1 MTDLRLGV
9 VLVTHNSSPWI
20 SSTLNSISAQT
31 LPPTR
36 VVVIDDLSVDDT
48 RNLVDEWA
56 SSSMDPSASLE
67 WVASTATDQHSWTR
81 IARNFTQ
88 GVRALAD
95 MDLVALGDHD
105 DIWLPRRLQA
115 QSELMSET
123 DAMFLA
129 SNGVLQDSE
138 LTLFEVFGV
147 PADAGVWGARTLLRH
162 LLRFSVATGGAS
174 MIRPSA
180 LLASAHFA
188 PPPRWL
194 HDRWWSLLAASQGRL
209 LVSQEPVIRYRLSP
223 EQSVGLD
230 RGRQG
235 RRGLDRLA
243 SIRVADFTRLK
254 NVHSLKSEAAPELRG
269 EFVWGRLLRT
279 ML

>member
-1 MTDLRLGV
+1 MTDLRIGV
-9 VLVTHNSSPWI
+9 VLVTHNSSQWI
-20 SSTLNSISAQT
+20 SSTLDSISTQT
-31 LPPTR
+31 LPPTSI
-36 VVVIDDLSVDDT
+36 VVIDDHSVDDT
-48 RNLVDEWA
+48 RHLVGHWA
-56 SSSMDPSASLE
+56 SSRMDPSTSLV
-67 WVASTATDQHSWTR
+67 WATSTAADEPSWTR

-95 MDLVALGDHD
+95 MDVVALGDHD
-105 DIWLPRRLQA
+105 DLWLPQRLQV
-115 QSELMSET
+115 QSQLMSQV
-123 DAMFLA
+123 DGMFLA
-129 SNGVLQDSE
+129 GNGVVQDSE
-138 LTLFEVFGV
+138 STLFEVFGV

-162 LLRFSVATGGAS
+162 LLRFSIATGGAS

-180 LLASAHFA
+180 LLSNSQFV
-188 PPPRWL
+188 PPRGWL

-223 EQSVGLD
+223 DQSIGLD

-235 RRGLDRLA
+235 KRGLERLR
-243 SIRVADFTRLK
+243 SINVADYSRLK

-269 EFVWGRLLRT
+269 EFSWGRLLRT

>member
-1 MTDLRLGV
+1 MTVLRIGV
-9 VLVTHNSSPWI
+9 VLVTHNSSQWI
-20 SSTLNSISAQT
+20 SSTLDSISTQT
-31 LPPTR
+31 LPPTN
-36 VVVIDDLSVDDT
+36 VVVIDDHSVDDT
-48 RNLVDEWA
+48 RHLVEHWA
-56 SSSMDPSASLE
+56 SSRMDPSTSLE
-67 WVASTATDQHSWTR
+67 WATSTAADEHSWTR

-95 MDLVALGDHD
+95 MDVVALGDHD
-105 DIWLPRRLQA
+105 DLWLPQRLQV
-115 QSELMSET
+115 QSELMSQ
-123 DAMFLA
+123 ANGMFLA
-129 SNGVLQDSE
+129 GNGVVQDSE
-138 LTLFEVFGV
+138 LTLFEVFRV

-180 LLASAHFA
+180 LLACAHFA
-188 PPPRWL
+188 PPVRWL

-209 LVSQEPVIRYRLSP
+209 LVSQEPVISYRLSP

-243 SIRVADFTRLK
+243 SVQVADWPRLK
-254 NVHSLKSEAAPELRG
+254 SVHSLKSEAAPELRG